1 MQSSHLC
8 LSFSQRLSHR
18 VGRSVGLGG
27 VLLAAVVLSAG
38 CDEKSPQTRQSTAS
52 LRSSGKSGGTVQQAP
67 GGGYVESSENAQDR
81 AEAVRRVCQR
91 KASSDLPSCW
101 SAEVDRTKNRKL
113 EARIGL
119 MLSVSPAGK
128 AEKVEVIS
136 PVAEQQTIEQCVADA
151 ARGWSYPDGTET
163 ATVRC
168 DFFLRSSQ

>member
-1 MQSSHLC
+1 MQSLHLC

-81 AEAVRRVCQR
+81 PEAVRGVCRARPRATYRAAGVPRSMDQEPQARSADWPDAERVACGQGR
-91 KASSDLPSCW
+91 KGRGDLAGRRAADHRAVRRGCST
-101 SAEVDRTKNRKL
+101 RL
-113 EARIGL
+113 E
-119 MLSVSPAGK
+119 LSRWYGDGDGALRLLPA
-128 AEKVEVIS
+128 
-136 PVAEQQTIEQCVADA
+136 
-151 ARGWSYPDGTET
+151 
-163 ATVRC
+163 
-168 DFFLRSSQ
+168 LSQ